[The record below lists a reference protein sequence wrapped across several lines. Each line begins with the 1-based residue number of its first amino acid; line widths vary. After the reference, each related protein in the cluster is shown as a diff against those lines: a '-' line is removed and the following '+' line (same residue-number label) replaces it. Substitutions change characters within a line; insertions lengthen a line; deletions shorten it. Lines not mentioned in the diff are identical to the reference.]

1 MQTIALLAAA
11 AAQPS
16 GQLWRPLLIFGVIAG
31 LMALVVLLQVTDPSR
46 RSRDEKD
53 PAVAPTPDDPRSMPS
68 AASAPAVDDA
78 PSVANRKDA
87 DPGRHPMS
95 ENVAPPSSDR

>member
-1 MQTIALLAAA
+1 MPTLTLLAAD

-31 LMALVVLLQVTDPSR
+31 LMALVVLLQVTDPRR

-53 PAVAPTPDDPRSMPS
+53 QRGHS
-68 AASAPAVDDA
+68 
-78 PSVANRKDA
+78 
-87 DPGRHPMS
+87 DPGRG
-95 ENVAPPSSDR
+95 DRRGDQ